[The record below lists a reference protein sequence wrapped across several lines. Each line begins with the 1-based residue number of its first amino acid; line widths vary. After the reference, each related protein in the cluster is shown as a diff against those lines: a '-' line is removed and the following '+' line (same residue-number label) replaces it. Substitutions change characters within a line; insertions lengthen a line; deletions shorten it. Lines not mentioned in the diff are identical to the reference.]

1 MLTQSR
7 LVAARERERER
18 EIERERERERERGR
32 EKSTLHFFHYFRMA
46 EASIEDSYVVDG
58 QLANLYQGSDQV
70 IDRWCET
77 CFDDT
82 RTKIDVNGFCSECSV
97 FLCKNC
103 VDSHKKVMRLPSH
116 RILTGARMPKSFA
129 EKPVKYSECK
139 LHDDKVNDSY
149 CLDHHKMI
157 CSECL
162 TQDHR
167 KCNVKTISSLC
178 KDIGTYDIKRF
189 QMVVNEIKTNLINTS
204 SELKDNA
211 THLVEEKSIMIKEAE
226 RTRDMMI
233 SKANELFDKSVSMI
247 TKQCEKRRSE
257 IDTTVAT
264 LAEEIGYLEE
274 NIDNLNKTLA
284 TTFDQNMF
292 IKMQQIVNNTQKC
305 KRDID
310 YLVSRTNK
318 SEFTFDSSKC
328 MNNILNCESL
338 GTAKEILTPIGSN
351 KGVEELVFPLCSFI
365 RGRQLPGSET
375 VNIDHMRAKKM
386 SPLMINTADD
396 EDTPEVAGMVATD
409 NDILVVSDW
418 RNKVLKVFSA
428 DKLLSSVKLSDYCY
442 GVTVTEDKVAI
453 VGTDD
458 YKLHFLDITEP
469 SSASIL
475 KTLSLNCWVVGITSY
490 NGKLVVT
497 RFDEPQSVKLINMDG
512 QEVWSVSKGPDSQQ
526 LFDKPRDVVVQ
537 MIDGK
542 DTVIVSDWRR
552 GSLTLLDASNGE
564 LLKVVDAK
572 GKNPH
577 GMTVDKFGNIFVCNY
592 SASQV
597 HVYSNDFTKSAILL
611 TNNDIH
617 TNPTNLAY
625 NRSTSTLFVGYENN
639 KGIDRFKISLADK

>member
-1 MLTQSR
+1 
-7 LVAARERERER
+7 
-18 EIERERERERERGR
+18 
-32 EKSTLHFFHYFRMA
+32 MA

-58 QLANLYQGSDQV
+58 QLANIDQRSDQV

-82 RTKIDVNGFCSECSV
+82 RTKIGVNGFCSECSV

-139 LHDDKVNDSY
+139 LHDDKVNDRY

-162 TQDHR
+162 AQDHR
-167 KCNVKTISSLC
+167 ICNVQTISSLC
-178 KDIGTYDIKRF
+178 KDIGTDDIKRF
-189 QMVVNEIKTNLINTS
+189 QMAVDEIKSSLINTS

-211 THLVEEKSIMIKEAE
+211 TYLIQEKCTLIKEAE
-226 RTRDMMI
+226 RTRDMII
-233 SKANELFDKSVSMI
+233 SKANELFDKSVSII
-247 TKQCEKRRSE
+247 TKRCEKRRSE
-257 IDTTVAT
+257 IDTTVST

-274 NIDNLNKTLA
+274 NIDNLNKTLS

-292 IKMQQIVNNTQKC
+292 VRMQQIVNNTQKC

-318 SEFTFDSSKC
+318 SEFTFDSSKY

-338 GTAKEILTPIGSN
+338 GTVKEILTPIDSN
-351 KGVEELVFPLCSFI
+351 KDVEELVFPLCSFI
-365 RGRQLPGSET
+365 KGRQLLGTET
-375 VNIDHMRAKKM
+375 VDIDHIRAKKM

-396 EDTPEVAGMVATD
+396 IDTPNVAGMVATD

-428 DKLLSSVKLSDYCY
+428 DKLLSRVKLSDGCY

-453 VGTDD
+453 VSIRDKT
-458 YKLHFLDITEP
+458 LHFLDITEP
-469 SSASIL
+469 SAVSIQ
-475 KTLSLNCWVVGITSY
+475 KSLPMNYWVVGITSY

-512 QEVWSVSKGPDSQQ
+512 QEVWSVSKGPDGQQ
-526 LFDKPRDVVVQ
+526 LFAKPRDVVVQ
-537 MIDGK
+537 SIDGK
-542 DTVIVSDWRR
+542 DTIIVSDWRR

-564 LLKVVDAK
+564 LLKVIDTK
-572 GKNPH
+572 GKDPH
-577 GMTVDKFGNIFVCNY
+577 GMTVDKFGNILLCNRK
-592 SASQV
+592 SSEV
-597 HVYSNDFTKSAILL
+597 HVYSSDFTKSAILL
-611 TNNDIH
+611 TKNDIH
-617 TNPTNLAY
+617 KNPSDLAY
-625 NRSTSTLFVGYENN
+625 NRSTCTLFVGYDN
-639 KGIDRFKISLADK
+639 KEIDRFKISLADK

>member
-1 MLTQSR
+1 
-7 LVAARERERER
+7 
-18 EIERERERERERGR
+18 
-32 EKSTLHFFHYFRMA
+32 MA
-46 EASIEDSYVVDG
+46 EASFEDSYVVGG
-58 QLANLYQGSDQV
+58 QLANIDQRSDQV

-82 RTKIDVNGFCSECSV
+82 RTKIGVNGFCSECSV

-167 KCNVKTISSLC
+167 KCNVQTISSLC
-178 KDIGTYDIKRF
+178 KDISTYDIKRF

-211 THLVEEKSIMIKEAE
+211 TYLIEEKSIMIKEAE

-233 SKANELFDKSVSMI
+233 SKVNEMFYKSVSMI

-257 IDTTVAT
+257 LETTVST
-264 LAEEIGYLEE
+264 LAEEIEYLQE
-274 NIDNLNKTLA
+274 NIDNLNKTLS

-292 IKMQQIVNNTQKC
+292 IRMQQIVTNTQQC

-310 YLVSRTNK
+310 YLVSQTNK
-318 SEFTFDSSKC
+318 SEFTFDSSQDIKT
-328 MNNILNCESL
+328 ILNCESL
-338 GTAKEILTPIGSN
+338 GTVKEILTPIDFN
-351 KGVEELVFPLCSFI
+351 KDVEELVFPLCSFI
-365 RGRQLPGSET
+365 RGRQLPGTET
-375 VNIDHMRAKKM
+375 VDIDHIRAKKM
-386 SPLMINTADD
+386 PPLMINTADD
-396 EDTPEVAGMVATD
+396 KDTPGVAGMVATD
-409 NDILVVSDW
+409 NDILVVSEW

-428 DKLLSSVKLSDYCY
+428 DKLLSSVKLSKSCF

-453 VGTDD
+453 VSTFDK
-458 YKLHFLDITEP
+458 KLHFLDITEP
-469 SSASIL
+469 SSVSIL
-475 KTLSLNCWVVGITSY
+475 KTLSLNYWVVGITSY

-512 QEVWSVSKGPDSQQ
+512 QEIWSVSKDPDSQQ
-526 LFDKPRDVVVQ
+526 LFAKPNDVVVQ
-537 MIDGK
+537 TIDGK
-542 DTVIVSDWRR
+542 DTVIVSDWGRE
-552 GSLTLLDASNGE
+552 SLTLLNASNGE
-564 LLKVVDAK
+564 LMKVVDMK
-572 GKNPH
+572 GKLPH
-577 GMTVDKFGNIFVCNY
+577 GMTVDKFGNILVCNRK
-592 SASQV
+592 SSEV
-597 HVYSNDFTKSAILL
+597 HVYSSDFTKSAILL
-611 TNNDIH
+611 TKNDIH
-617 TNPTNLAY
+617 EKPINLAY
-625 NRSTSTLFVGYENN
+625 NRSTCTLFVGYYGN
-639 KGIDRFKISLADK
+639 KEIDRFKITLADK

>member
-1 MLTQSR
+1 
-7 LVAARERERER
+7 
-18 EIERERERERERGR
+18 
-32 EKSTLHFFHYFRMA
+32 MA

-58 QLANLYQGSDQV
+58 QLANLDQASDQV

-82 RTKIDVNGFCSECSV
+82 RTKIGVNGFCSECSV

-139 LHDDKVNDSY
+139 LHDDKANDRY

-167 KCNVKTISSLC
+167 RCNVQTISSLC
-178 KDIGTYDIKRF
+178 KDIGTDDIKRF

-211 THLVEEKSIMIKEAE
+211 TYLVEEKSIMIKEAE

-233 SKANELFDKSVSMI
+233 SKANELFDKSVSII
-247 TKQCEKRRSE
+247 TEQCEKRRSE
-257 IDTTVAT
+257 LETTVLT
-264 LAEEIGYLEE
+264 LAEEIEYLQE
-274 NIDNLNKTLA
+274 NIDNLNKTLS

-338 GTAKEILTPIGSN
+338 GTAKKIVTPIEF
-351 KGVEELVFPLCSFI
+351 KKDVEELVFPLCSFI
-365 RGRQLPGSET
+365 KGRQHPGPET
-375 VNIDHMRAKKM
+375 VDIDRKRAKKM
-386 SPLMINTADD
+386 SPLVINTADD
-396 EDTPEVAGMVATD
+396 KDTPDIAGMVATD
-409 NDILVVSDW
+409 NDILVVSEW
-418 RNKVLKVFSA
+418 SNKVLKVFSA
-428 DKLLSSVKLSDYCY
+428 DKLLSRVKLSSRCC

-453 VGTDD
+453 VSTYDK
-458 YKLHFLDITEP
+458 KLHFLDITEL
-469 SSASIL
+469 SSVSIQ
-475 KTLSLNCWVVGITSY
+475 KTLSLNYLVQGITRY

-497 RFDEPQSVKLINMDG
+497 RFDGPKSVKMINMDG

-526 LFDKPRDVVVQ
+526 LFAKPYDVVVQ
-537 MIDGK
+537 TIDGK
-542 DTVIVSDWRR
+542 DTVIVSDYSRE
-552 GSLTLLDASNGE
+552 SLTLLDASNGE
-564 LLKVVDAK
+564 LLKVVDTK
-572 GKNPH
+572 GKGSH
-577 GMTVDKFGNIFVCNY
+577 GMTVDKFGNILVCY
-592 SASQV
+592 KLASEV
-597 HVYSNDFTKSAILL
+597 HVYSSDFTKSAILL
-611 TNNDIH
+611 TKNDIH
-617 TNPTNLAY
+617 KKPIILAY
-625 NRSTSTLFVGYENN
+625 NRSTCTLFVGYDEN
-639 KGIDRFKISLADK
+639 KEVGRFKISLADK

>member
-1 MLTQSR
+1 M
-7 LVAARERERER
+7 AAA
-18 EIERERERERERGR
+18 
-32 EKSTLHFFHYFRMA
+32 F
-46 EASIEDSYVVDG
+46 IEDSYVEDG
-58 QLANLYQGSDQV
+58 QLANIDQRSDQV

-82 RTKIDVNGFCSECSV
+82 RTKIGVNGFCSECSV

-167 KCNVKTISSLC
+167 KCNVQTISSLC

-211 THLVEEKSIMIKEAE
+211 TYLIEEKSIMIKEAE

-233 SKANELFDKSVSMI
+233 SKVNEMFYKSVSMI

-257 IDTTVAT
+257 LETTVST
-264 LAEEIGYLEE
+264 LAEEIEYLQE
-274 NIDNLNKTLA
+274 NIDNLNKTLS

-292 IKMQQIVNNTQKC
+292 IRMQQIVTNTQQC

-310 YLVSRTNK
+310 YLVSQTNK
-318 SEFTFDSSKC
+318 SEFTFDSSQDMKT
-328 MNNILNCESL
+328 ILNCESL
-338 GTAKEILTPIGSN
+338 GTVKEILTPIDFN
-351 KGVEELVFPLCSFI
+351 KDVEELVFPLCSFI
-365 RGRQLPGSET
+365 RGRQLPGTET
-375 VNIDHMRAKKM
+375 VDIDHIQAKKM

-396 EDTPEVAGMVATD
+396 IDTPEVKGMVATD
-409 NDILVVSDW
+409 NDILIVSDW
-418 RNKVLKVFSA
+418 NNKVLKVFSA
-428 DKLLSSVKLSDYCY
+428 DKLLSSVKLSAYCY
-442 GVTVTEDKVAI
+442 GVTVTDDKVAI
-453 VGTDD
+453 VSTYD
-458 YKLHFLDITEP
+458 KKLLHFLDISEP
-469 SSASIL
+469 SAVSIQ
-475 KTLSLNCWVVGITSY
+475 KTLPQNYWVRGITTY

-512 QEVWSVSKGPDSQQ
+512 QEVWSVSKGPDGQQ
-526 LFDKPRDVVVQ
+526 LFSNPYDVVVQ
-537 MIDGK
+537 TIDGK
-542 DTVIVSDWRR
+542 DTVIVSDWGRQ
-552 GSLTLLDASNGE
+552 SLTLLDASNGE
-564 LLKVVDAK
+564 LLKVIDTK
-572 GKNPH
+572 GKDPH

-592 SASQV
+592 SASEV
-597 HVYSNDFTKSAILL
+597 HVYSSDFTKSANLL
-611 TNNDIH
+611 TKNDIQEYPA
-617 TNPTNLAY
+617 TLAY
-625 NRSTSTLFVGYENN
+625 NRSICTLFVGYDTKE
-639 KGIDRFKISLADK
+639 IDRFKISLADK